1 MKGHGIVVAAWFWL
15 LHGGAVASFRS
26 FTVFI
31 KKRGFF
37 NMEGGE
43 PRTRHWTLEM
53 CSRFH

>member
-1 MKGHGIVVAAWFWL
+1 MKGHGIVVAVWFWL
-15 LHGGAVASFRS
+15 LHGGAVARFRS